1 MRRFPVVIFTL
12 MLVLV
17 TVVSCSKTPPGIIS
31 ERKMKNLLKDIYRAE
46 AYIEGHSSEFATD
59 SQKMVLKQSIF
70 EKHGVSQALYDS
82 SLVWYAKNIDVLNNV
97 YRKVGKEL
105 QEESKDYQKQVKGPV
120 MQGNAN
126 GVQNGGGR
134 PLKKYHAATGD
145 TADLWT
151 QPRQWL
157 MTPAMNGNY
166 VSFDYKPDKE
176 MRSGDRYRLSMKLFT
191 GGGNAQL
198 VLALEY
204 LDGSIS
210 FITRNM
216 SHNGWLEM
224 VMQADTA
231 RTVRRIYGHM
241 SFKMTNTA
249 PIAFADS
256 IELVRTHFDAQQ
268 YGFISVQKNLYRN
281 LDGTSAPASP
291 SITAK
296 PVTRTP
302 EPRAQV
308 VASPNAQ
315 ATMQREGHYKPK
327 PGVNKSGVEHQR
339 RQLTPI
345 RSLRNN
351 PKPSN
356 IQR

>member
-1 MRRFPVVIFTL
+1 MRRFPVVIL
-12 MLVLV
+12 MMMILLG

-46 AYIEGHSSEFATD
+46 AYIENNTSSFSTD

-97 YRKVGKEL
+97 YQKVGKEL
-105 QEESKDYQKQVKGPV
+105 QEESKDYQKKVRGPV
-120 MQGNAN
+120 IQGNAS
-126 GVQNGGGR
+126 GVQKGGR
-134 PLKKYHAATGD
+134 PLKQYHAAKGD

-157 MTPAMNGNY
+157 MTHAMNGSY
-166 VSFDYKPDKE
+166 VTFDYAPDKE

-191 GGGNAQL
+191 GTGDVQL

-210 FITRNM
+210 FISRKM

-224 VMQADTA
+224 PIQADTA

-241 SFKMTNTA
+241 SFKMSSRT
-249 PIAFADS
+249 PVAFADS

-268 YGFISVQKNLYRN
+268 YGLINVQKNLYKN
-281 LDGTSAPASP
+281 IYGITTSAPP
-291 SITAK
+291 SVAVK
-296 PVTRTP
+296 PATQEETP
-302 EPRAQV
+302 NTQV
-308 VASPNAQ
+308 VSSPNAQ
-315 ATMQREGHYKPK
+315 ATLQREGHYKPK
-327 PGVNKSGVEHQR
+327 PGVNNSGVLR
-339 RQLTPI
+339 RNPTPI
-345 RSLRNN
+345 GSLRHP
-351 PKPSN
+351 PKN
-356 IQR
+356 G